1 MTSFIEIR
9 NSIPRPQGALE
20 CGAMAPLFECLRD
33 ESGGKPPHSKAPPAQ

>member
-20 CGAMAPLFECLRD
+20 CGGLPPPSPQKLWK
-33 ESGGKPPHSKAPPAQ
+33 SGGKPPHSKAPPAQ